1 MFIKCSIII
10 KRIRGK
16 IAKFILKKFVITTES
31 LLQNNSNLRKPNIGM
46 FNKASKVFNI
56 DKKKSFMIGDQFT
69 DMEFAEKAG
78 IKGYL
83 FKQNNLYEFVKR
95 LKTIKEF

>member
-46 FNKASKVFNI
+46 YNKALKIFNI
-56 DKKKSFMIGDQFT
+56 EKKNSFMIGDQIT
-69 DMEFAEKAG
+69 DMQFAKKAG
-78 IKGYL
+78 IKGYFFQENDL
-83 FKQNNLYEFVKR
+83 FKFVK
-95 LKTIKEF
+95 KIIP